1 MRDLYPSDVEWLA
14 QQFEELTSEMIEAT
28 PSQWAESKRHLTP
41 AMSPLP
47 GKFRFSVAPY
57 LREIVD
63 CLGVDSPVREV
74 AIMKGVQVCMTTGV
88 LENAI
93 GYVIDHVKT
102 APMMLVTADAELAK
116 LRMESNVTPMLQLSE
131 LDHLIKS
138 SDEVNTRK
146 SGKALEVS
154 TPIPTPKGFRPIGE
168 LEVGDQVYA
177 ADGSAVSID
186 CVSPV
191 HERECFEVTF
201 ANGEKI
207 VASDDHRWSVST
219 RFYGSEER
227 QLFTTAKMFADGVKR
242 GSDYAFRVD
251 VACPVEGQ
259 PRDLLIKPYTLGAWL
274 GDGSSRGANIAV
286 GELGMPILQRVA
298 GDGYESKQWTT
309 TAGKCSVYGL
319 YVPGCDGKGTQN
331 FYSLLRRLGLIRN
344 KHIPLAYLEAT
355 VADREDLLR
364 GIMDTDGCCSVGG
377 ACQVT
382 QKNRQL
388 ALDIWSLVNS
398 LGMKATI
405 RERKARSQR
414 GTESTVSVV
423 EFFADS
429 NRPVFTLPYK
439 LERQKLRL
447 ASRSYVNSVV
457 DIQPVGKRQVKCIGV
472 NHNEHLFL
480 CGHGYIPTH
489 NTDKKIEWVGG
500 GFLIPFGAVNANK
513 LRSIPIQFMLRDE
526 IDGWKD
532 VVGKDGDP
540 IKLSTDRTAAY
551 ESSRKI
557 LDLSTPTI
565 RGQSKIEKR
574 FLQGDQRYYYVCCLE
589 CGHPQVL
596 RWRRTQNDTGLVTGM
611 VWETEG
617 GRLVS
622 GSVRYCCQNC
632 GHAHTND
639 DKTRLLDPKHGAE
652 WRPTATP
659 ANPSIRSYHVSA
671 LYSPVGMQTW
681 EACVAKWF
689 EAWDVERERARDVA
703 QLQVFYNNVLG
714 ETFELRGGEKIRFEM
729 VSAHRRHDYSFGEV
743 PNRFAAQHCGGPAL
757 LLVCTVDVHKDNLAV
772 GVWAW
777 CREKRV
783 FLVDYWRFGEN
794 PEKPGQLIGDT
805 ENLDDPHTWVRLRKL
820 IEEREYIADDGKRYR
835 LSITLIDS
843 GYRADDVYRFCAEY
857 ASGVYPVKGR
867 EAPPKSAK
875 FSEFSE
881 FTTPMGTM
889 GYGITVDIYKERW
902 SPALRRSWDGLEQQG
917 DLVFNAPL
925 NVTDKQLKEL
935 TAESKRER
943 IDPRTKQRIGWEWHR
958 TSGAANEL
966 WDLLVYAN
974 AALDM
979 LAWDVC
985 RRQLELDQVEWNRFY
1000 EICEKQKLFYTG

>member
-1 MRDLYPSDVEWLA
+1 MRDLYPSDAEWLA
-14 QQFEELTSEMIEAT
+14 QQFESLTSEMIEAT

-63 CLGVDSPVREV
+63 CLGVDSPIREV

-146 SGKALEVS
+146 SGK
-154 TPIPTPKGFRPIGE
+154 
-168 LEVGDQVYA
+168 
-177 ADGSAVSID
+177 
-186 CVSPV
+186 
-191 HERECFEVTF
+191 
-201 ANGEKI
+201 
-207 VASDDHRWSVST
+207 
-219 RFYGSEER
+219 
-227 QLFTTAKMFADGVKR
+227 
-242 GSDYAFRVD
+242 
-251 VACPVEGQ
+251 
-259 PRDLLIKPYTLGAWL
+259 
-274 GDGSSRGANIAV
+274 
-286 GELGMPILQRVA
+286 
-298 GDGYESKQWTT
+298 
-309 TAGKCSVYGL
+309 
-319 YVPGCDGKGTQN
+319 
-331 FYSLLRRLGLIRN
+331 
-344 KHIPLAYLEAT
+344 
-355 VADREDLLR
+355 
-364 GIMDTDGCCSVGG
+364 
-377 ACQVT
+377 
-382 QKNRQL
+382 
-388 ALDIWSLVNS
+388 
-398 LGMKATI
+398 
-405 RERKARSQR
+405 
-414 GTESTVSVV
+414 
-423 EFFADS
+423 
-429 NRPVFTLPYK
+429 
-439 LERQKLRL
+439 
-447 ASRSYVNSVV
+447 
-457 DIQPVGKRQVKCIGV
+457 
-472 NHNEHLFL
+472 
-480 CGHGYIPTH
+480 
-489 NTDKKIEWVGG
+489 TDKKIEWVGG

-574 FLQGDQRYYYVCCLE
+574 FLQGDQRYYHVCCLS

-611 VWETEG
+611 VWDTDN

-622 GSVRYCCQNC
+622 GSVRYCCQRC

-639 DKTRLLDPKHGAE
+639 DKTRLLDPKYGAE

-681 EACVAKWF
+681 EACVQKWF
-689 EAWDVERERARDVA
+689 EAWDIERERARDVA

-729 VSAHRRHDYSFGEV
+729 VSAHRRHDYNFGEV

-772 GVWAW
+772 GVFAW

-783 FLVDYWRFGEN
+783 FLIDYWRFGEN
-794 PEKPGQLIGDT
+794 PEKPGQYIGDT
-805 ENLDDPHTWVRLRKL
+805 EKLDDPHTWGRLRKL

-835 LSITLIDS
+835 ISVTLVDS
-843 GYRADDVYRFCAEY
+843 GYRADDVYRFSAEY
-857 ASGVYPVKGR
+857 AAGVYPVKGR
-867 EAPPKSAK
+867 DTPPKSAK

-902 SPALRRSWDGLEQQG
+902 SPALRRSWDGLEQQS
-917 DLVFNAPL
+917 DLTFNAPL

-935 TAESKRER
+935 TVETKRER

-958 TSGAANEL
+958 PSGANNEL
-966 WDLLVYAN
+966 WDLVVYAN

-985 RRQLELDQVEWNRFY
+985 RRQLQLDQVEWNRFY
-1000 EICEKQKLFYTG
+1000 ELCEKQQLFYTTG